1 MSAVSLASSEKWKI
15 PGDILEMYQHGA
27 WNDLEFYVLRGAQ
40 TLYDIM
46 LWELQGITYKNGRGV
61 IFRSP

>member
-1 MSAVSLASSEKWKI
+1 MSAVSLVSSEKWKI

-27 WNDLEFYVLRGAQ
+27 WNDLEFDVLRGAQ

-46 LWELQGITYKNGRGV
+46 L
-61 IFRSP
+61 